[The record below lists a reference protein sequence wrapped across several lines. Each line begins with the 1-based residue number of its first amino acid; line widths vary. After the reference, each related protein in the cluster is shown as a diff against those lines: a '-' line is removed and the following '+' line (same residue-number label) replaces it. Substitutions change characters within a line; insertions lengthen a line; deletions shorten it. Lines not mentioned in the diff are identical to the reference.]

1 MTRTK
6 TLTTTSDL
14 CREVE
19 MEACK
24 LLEGETQ
31 RKILDVL
38 RAKDLTVGKIAK
50 KLNMAPQSIYHH
62 IKKLETAGLIRV
74 TREKRCGHL
83 IESYYQTTADNFV
96 YSTENSTEKAI
107 KEDSTEILD
116 KLNKIGFKMD
126 TSEET
131 ASKLA
136 EIQLKRRKFAKLRS
150 PVPEICSKCGSTDF
164 FVKAGPMDPVKLDY
178 AYHYANLMLM
188 TDDEY
193 EARINLEKEL
203 RQFLLS
209 ICQEKPKA

>member
-1 MTRTK
+1 MTRTN

-14 CREVE
+14 CKEVKT
-19 MEACK
+19 EACK

-31 RKILDVL
+31 RKILDLL
-38 RAKDLTVGKIAK
+38 RTKESTAGKIAK

-96 YSTENSTEKAI
+96 CSTDKPNDNAI
-107 KEDSTEILD
+107 KEDSSEILD
-116 KLNKIGFKMD
+116 ELNKIGFKID
-126 TSEET
+126 SNGET

-136 EIQLKRRKFAKLRS
+136 EIQMKRRKFAKLSS

-164 FVKAGPMDPVKLDY
+164 FVKAGPMDPVKLEHT
-178 AYHYANLMLM
+178 YHYANLMLM

-209 ICQEKPKA
+209 ICQEKPKT

>member
-14 CREVE
+14 CKEVKT
-19 MEACK
+19 EACK

-31 RKILDVL
+31 RKILDLL
-38 RAKDLTVGKIAK
+38 RTKESTAGKIAK

-96 YSTENSTEKAI
+96 CSTDNSKDNAI

-116 KLNKIGFKMD
+116 ELNKIGFKMD
-126 TSEET
+126 TNGET

-136 EIQLKRRKFAKLRS
+136 EIQMKRRTFSKLHS

-164 FVKAGPMDPVKLDY
+164 FVKAGPMDPVKLEY
-178 AYHYANLMLM
+178 TYHYANLMLM

-209 ICQEKPKA
+209 ICQEKPKT